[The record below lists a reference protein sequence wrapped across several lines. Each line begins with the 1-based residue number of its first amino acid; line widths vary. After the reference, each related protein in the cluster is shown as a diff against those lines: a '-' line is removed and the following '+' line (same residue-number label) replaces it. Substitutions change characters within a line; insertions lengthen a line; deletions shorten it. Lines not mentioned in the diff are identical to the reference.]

1 MLVPTDQSE
10 SMAYP
15 LLKVNLRL
23 SESHKLARSLARSRR
38 FLSNFIMAAFSPT
51 IAVKFRDLMGLI
63 TLIFLSQGCTPS
75 FH

>member
-1 MLVPTDQSE
+1 MLVPTGQSD

-15 LLKVNLRL
+15 LLKINPRL
-23 SESHKLARSLARSRR
+23 SESHKLILSRR
-38 FLSNFIMAAFSPT
+38 FLSNFIMAAFSPK
-51 IAVKFRDLMGLI
+51 IAVKFSDLMGLI

>member
-23 SESHKLARSLARSRR
+23 SESHKLSRSRR

-63 TLIFLSQGCTPS
+63 TLIFLSQVCTPS

>member
-23 SESHKLARSLARSRR
+23 SESHKLARSRR